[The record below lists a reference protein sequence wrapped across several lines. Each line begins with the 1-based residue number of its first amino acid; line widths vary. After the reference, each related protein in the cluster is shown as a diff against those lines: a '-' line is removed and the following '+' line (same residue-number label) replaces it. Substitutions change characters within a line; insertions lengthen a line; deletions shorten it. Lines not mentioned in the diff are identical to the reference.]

1 MFNENAVGSQVTQ
14 VGMDFKPGIQ
24 GNVQIE
30 RLLGFESDSFGGIA
44 HRRIADETH
53 ALQWVASPDYCGDD
67 ALCIEMLEERF
78 NVTVVILPTI
88 SYKGKKK
95 PKPFVEEYVA
105 VFEVDNALYTTVSLA
120 TEEHAS
126 ACALWFLLS
135 TISHE

>member
-1 MFNENAVGSQVTQ
+1 
-14 VGMDFKPGIQ
+14 
-24 GNVQIE
+24 
-30 RLLGFESDSFGGIA
+30 
-44 HRRIADETH
+44 
-53 ALQWVASPDYCGDD
+53 
-67 ALCIEMLEERF
+67 
-78 NVTVVILPTI
+78 LPTI

-105 VFEVDNALYTTVSLA
+105 VFEVDNALYTTVPLV